1 MMISKTKF
9 KFAIRFLAI
18 LLNISFLLCLIPDF
32 SVKAD
37 EPAEVIA
44 VNDTITKTKSAKKV
58 NLKGSISKAYLKNGI
73 TVNKLSVLVK
83 NAEVYAGANVLIKN
97 LYCNKK
103 NSSVVLEAL
112 AGADI
117 NVNLKKKT
125 TLTVKG
131 SSNAKV
137 TVNVLCKGC
146 KIISEIPVNV
156 VSNYPVD
163 FVSPMNESLA
173 GNEKIYNLSWW
184 IENYADDSVI
194 LTDEEIA
201 SFNKAN
207 FNNGC
212 GLVDLTAFENDLTT
226 EKIIDMI
233 NDYSFPSKEYV
244 NGRKI
249 TEEEKAEI
257 LLNRNLP
264 EVRDDSALADNIKDD
279 LDLNIRYAITTQ
291 NASIRA
297 FPTDIFLT
305 NTVGKYDYMQETGVN
320 YYEPLIVLW
329 DSKDGEWSFVQ
340 TYDYNGWMRKDSF
353 GLCSKEIFDSLVND
367 IKYGDYQVFNKT
379 GKFFLDINTTGTMF
393 ALEEYVEPEDA
404 NADNIAD
411 IENLLVTFRMGTQIP
426 YKDGKFTW
434 VFRNEKGEAEF
445 MSLERIYSG
454 MVNDSFIADY
464 ILPVQKFTTNNLLYR
479 ANEALGTPY
488 SWGDSDE
495 NGMDCSSTLQG
506 LFKCFGIIIPRNSS
520 QQIKLSANIVNL
532 SEMSLTGKLDTITDL
547 PMGSILYMPGHVMM
561 YLGEYN
567 GIPYIIHN
575 TTDSARDDNGVTYF
589 NSCVLTSIGIGKSG
603 LTLFDKITYA
613 VTFK

>member
-44 VNDTITKTKSAKKV
+44 VYDTITKTKSVKKV
-58 NLKGSISKAYLKNGI
+58 NLKGSISKAYLKKGI

-367 IKYGDYQVFNKT
+367 IKNGDNQVFNKT

>member
-367 IKYGDYQVFNKT
+367 IKNGDYQVFNKT

-411 IENLLVTFRMGTQIP
+411 IENLLVNFRMGTQIP

-547 PMGSILYMPGHVMM
+547 PIGSILYMPGHVMM

>member
-1 MMISKTKF
+1 MMISKTKL

-58 NLKGSISKAYLKNGI
+58 NLKGSISKAYLKKDI
-73 TVNKLSVLVK
+73 IVNKLNVTVK
-83 NAEVYAGANVLIKN
+83 NAEIYAGTGVTINN

-103 NSSVVLEAL
+103 NSYVILEAL
-112 AGADI
+112 AGDVI
-117 NVNLKKKT
+117 TVNLKKKT

-131 SSNAKV
+131 SSKSNI

-146 KIISEIPVNV
+146 RIISEIPVKII
-156 VSNYPVD
+156 SEYPVD
-163 FVSPMNESLA
+163 FVSPANESLA
-173 GNEKIYNLSWW
+173 GNEKIYDLKWW
-184 IENYADDSVI
+184 IDNYADDTVI
-194 LTDEEIA
+194 LTDGEIGL
-201 SFNKAN
+201 FNNAN
-207 FNNGC
+207 FHNGC
-212 GLVDLTAFENDLTT
+212 GLVDLSAFENDLTT
-226 EKIIDMI
+226 EKIIGMI

-249 TEEEKAEI
+249 TDEEKNEI
-257 LLNRNLP
+257 LLNRNIP
-264 EVRDDSALADNIKDD
+264 DVNTEGTIETVNED
-279 LDLNIRYAITTQ
+279 LNLNIRYAVTTE

-329 DSKDGEWSFVQ
+329 NSKDGEWSFVQ

-367 IKYGDYQVFNKT
+367 IKNGDYQVFNKT
-379 GKFFLDINTTGTMF
+379 GRFFLDINTTGTMF

-445 MSLERIYSG
+445 MSLERIYTG

-464 ILPVQKFTTNNLLYR
+464 ILPVQKFTKNNLLYR

-532 SEMSLTGKLDTITDL
+532 SEMSLTEKLDTITDL

>member
-320 YYEPLIVLW
+320 YYEPLIALW

-367 IKYGDYQVFNKT
+367 IKNGDYQVFNKT

-434 VFRNEKGEAEF
+434 VFRNKKGEAEF

>member
-1 MMISKTKF
+1 MNKKTKF
-9 KFAIRFLAI
+9 KYAFRILAV
-18 LLNISFLLCLIPDF
+18 LLGISFFICLVPDF

-37 EPAEVIA
+37 ETPSLIA
-44 VNDTITKTKSAKKV
+44 ANDRITKTKSAKKI
-58 NLKGSISKAYLKNGI
+58 NLKGSISKAYLNKDI
-73 TVNKLSVLVK
+73 TVNKLNVQVK
-83 NAEVYAGANVLIKN
+83 NAEIYAATDVKIKN

-264 EVRDDSALADNIKDD
+264 EVKEDSASTENIKND

-340 TYDYNGWMRKDSF
+340 TYDYNGWMRKESF

-367 IKYGDYQVFNKT
+367 IKNGDYQVFNKT
-379 GKFFLDINTTGTMF
+379 GRFFLDINTTGTMF

-445 MSLERIYSG
+445 MNLERIYTG

-464 ILPVQKFTTNNLLYR
+464 ILPVQKFTKNNLLYR

-532 SEMSLTGKLDTITDL
+532 SEMSLTEKLDTITDL

-575 TTDSARDDNGVTYF
+575 TTDSARDDKGVTYF

-613 VTFK
+613 VTF

>member
-1 MMISKTKF
+1 MMISKTKL

-367 IKYGDYQVFNKT
+367 IKNGDYQVFNKT

>member
-367 IKYGDYQVFNKT
+367 IKNGDYQVFNKT

-613 VTFK
+613 VKFK

>member
-367 IKYGDYQVFNKT
+367 IKNGDNQVFNKT

>member
-367 IKYGDYQVFNKT
+367 IKNGDYQVFNKT
-379 GKFFLDINTTGTMF
+379 GKFFLDVNTTGTMF

-434 VFRNEKGEAEF
+434 VFRNKKGEAEF

>member
-367 IKYGDYQVFNKT
+367 IKNGDYQVFNKT

>member
-264 EVRDDSALADNIKDD
+264 EVRDDSASADNIKDD

>member
-1 MMISKTKF
+1 MNEKF
-9 KFAIRFLAI
+9 MNAFRFSSIFLS
-18 LLNISFLLCLIPDF
+18 ISFLICLLPDS

-37 EPAEVIA
+37 ETPSLISA
-44 VNDTITKTKSAKKV
+44 NDRITKTKSAKKI

-73 TVNKLSVLVK
+73 TVNKLNVQVK
-83 NAEVYAGANVLIKN
+83 NAEVYAAADVKIKN
-97 LYCNKK
+97 LYCNKN
-103 NSSVVLEAL
+103 NSSVILEAL
-112 AGADI
+112 AGTDI
-117 NVNLKKKT
+117 TVNLKKKT

-131 SSNAKV
+131 SSKAKV
-137 TVNVLCKGC
+137 TVNILCNGC

-173 GNEKIYNLSWW
+173 GNEKIYDISWW
-184 IENYADDSVI
+184 IENYADDKII
-194 LTDEEIA
+194 LTDEEITA
-201 SFNKAN
+201 FNNAN
-207 FNNGC
+207 FHNGC
-212 GLVDLTAFENDLTT
+212 GLVDLTIFENDLTI
-226 EKIIDMI
+226 EKIINMI
-233 NDYSFPSKEYV
+233 EDYSFPSKEYV

-257 LLNRNLP
+257 LLNRNIP
-264 EVRDDSALADNIKDD
+264 DNNENNIIEKSEYQKDN
-279 LDLNIRYAITTQ
+279 LDINLCYAITTK

-340 TYDYNGWMRKDSF
+340 AYDYNGWMRKDSF

-367 IKYGDYQVFNKT
+367 IKNGDYQVFNKT
-379 GKFFLDINTTGTMF
+379 GKFFLDINSSGTMF
-393 ALEEYVEPEDA
+393 SLEEYVETEETDA
-404 NADNIAD
+404 EIITD
-411 IENLLVTFRMGTQIP
+411 IENLLITFRMGTQTP

-434 VFRNEKGEAEF
+434 VFRNEKGDAEF
-445 MSLERIYSG
+445 MSLERLYTG

-464 ILPVQKFTTNNLLYR
+464 ILPVQKFTKNNLLYR
-479 ANEALGTPY
+479 ANAALGTPY

-520 QQIKLSANIVNL
+520 QQIKLSANIINL
-532 SEMSLTGKLDTITDL
+532 SELSLTEKLNTITDL

-575 TTDSARDDNGVTYF
+575 TTDSARDDKGVTYF

-613 VTFK
+613 VTF

>member
-1 MMISKTKF
+1 MMISKTKL
-9 KFAIRFLAI
+9 KFEIRFLAI

-58 NLKGSISKAYLKNGI
+58 NLKGSISKAYLKKDI
-73 TVNKLSVLVK
+73 IVNKLNVTVK
-83 NAEVYAGANVLIKN
+83 NAEIYAGTGVTINN

-103 NSSVVLEAL
+103 NSYVILEAL
-112 AGADI
+112 AGNVI
-117 NVNLKKKT
+117 TVNLKKKT
-125 TLTVKG
+125 TLSVKG
-131 SSNAKV
+131 SSKANI
-137 TVNVLCKGC
+137 TVNVLCKDC
-146 KIISEIPVNV
+146 RIISEIPVKIL
-156 VSNYPVD
+156 SEYPVD
-163 FVSPMNESLA
+163 IVSPANETLA
-173 GNEKIYNLSWW
+173 GNEKIYDLKWW

-264 EVRDDSALADNIKDD
+264 EVKEDSASTENIKDD

-340 TYDYNGWMRKDSF
+340 TYDYNGWMRKESF
-353 GLCSKEIFDSLVND
+353 GLCSKEKFDSLVTD
-367 IKYGDYQVFNKT
+367 IKNGDYQVFNKT
-379 GKFFLDINTTGTMF
+379 GRFFLDINTTGTMF

-532 SEMSLTGKLDTITDL
+532 SEMSLTEKLDTITDL

-613 VTFK
+613 VTF

>member
-1 MMISKTKF
+1 MNSNSIF
-9 KFAIRFLAI
+9 KYAIRFLAI
-18 LLNISFLLCLIPDF
+18 LLSISFLICLIPDF
-32 SVKAD
+32 SVMAD
-37 EPAEVIA
+37 ESASLIA
-44 VNDTITKTKSAKKV
+44 ANDRITKTKSAKKIS
-58 NLKGSISKAYLKNGI
+58 LKGSITKANLKNGI

-103 NSSVVLEAL
+103 NSSVILEAL
-112 AGADI
+112 AGTDI
-117 NVNLKKKT
+117 TLNLKKKT

-264 EVRDDSALADNIKDD
+264 EVKEDSASTENIKDD

-340 TYDYNGWMRKDSF
+340 TYDYNGWMRKESF

-367 IKYGDYQVFNKT
+367 IKNGDYQIFNKT
-379 GKFFLDINTTGTMF
+379 GRFFLDINTTGTMF

-445 MSLERIYSG
+445 MSLEKIYSG

-464 ILPVQKFTTNNLLYR
+464 ILPVQKFTKNNLLYR

-532 SEMSLTGKLDTITDL
+532 SEMSLTEKLDTITDL

-613 VTFK
+613 VTF

>member
-1 MMISKTKF
+1 MMISKTKL

-103 NSSVVLEAL
+103 NLSVVLEAL

-137 TVNVLCKGC
+137 TVNILCKGC

-201 SFNKAN
+201 SFNKTN

-249 TEEEKAEI
+249 TE
-257 LLNRNLP
+257 
-264 EVRDDSALADNIKDD
+264 
-279 LDLNIRYAITTQ
+279 
-291 NASIRA
+291 
-297 FPTDIFLT
+297 
-305 NTVGKYDYMQETGVN
+305 
-320 YYEPLIVLW
+320 
-329 DSKDGEWSFVQ
+329 
-340 TYDYNGWMRKDSF
+340 
-353 GLCSKEIFDSLVND
+353 
-367 IKYGDYQVFNKT
+367 
-379 GKFFLDINTTGTMF
+379 
-393 ALEEYVEPEDA
+393 
-404 NADNIAD
+404 
-411 IENLLVTFRMGTQIP
+411 
-426 YKDGKFTW
+426 
-434 VFRNEKGEAEF
+434 
-445 MSLERIYSG
+445 
-454 MVNDSFIADY
+454 
-464 ILPVQKFTTNNLLYR
+464 
-479 ANEALGTPY
+479 
-488 SWGDSDE
+488 
-495 NGMDCSSTLQG
+495 
-506 LFKCFGIIIPRNSS
+506 
-520 QQIKLSANIVNL
+520 
-532 SEMSLTGKLDTITDL
+532 
-547 PMGSILYMPGHVMM
+547 
-561 YLGEYN
+561 
-567 GIPYIIHN
+567 
-575 TTDSARDDNGVTYF
+575 
-589 NSCVLTSIGIGKSG
+589 
-603 LTLFDKITYA
+603 
-613 VTFK
+613 

>member
-44 VNDTITKTKSAKKV
+44 VYDTITKTKSVKKV
-58 NLKGSISKAYLKNGI
+58 NLKGSISKAYLKKEI

-367 IKYGDYQVFNKT
+367 IKNGDNQVFNKT

>member
-367 IKYGDYQVFNKT
+367 IKNGDYQVFNKT

-434 VFRNEKGEAEF
+434 VFRNKKGEAEF